1 MSLAL
6 YRKYRPQKWEELT
19 GQNHIKVT
27 LQHEIESGKVNHA
40 YLFTGPRGIGKTTT
54 ARLLAK
60 SINCENRKEGT
71 SEPCNKCDSC
81 LELTAGNDL
90 DIMEL
95 DAATHTQV
103 DNIRENVIANAR
115 FTPTKRKYKIFYN
128 R

>member
-6 YRKYRPQKWEELT
+6 YRKYRPQKWEDLT
-19 GQNHIKVT
+19 GQNHIKIT
-27 LQHEIESGKVNHA
+27 LQHEIEAGKVSHA

-60 SINCENRKEGT
+60 SINCVNRKEGT

-81 LELTAGNDL
+81 LELTIGNDL
-90 DIMEL
+90 DIMEI

-103 DNIRENVIANAR
+103 DNV
-115 FTPTKRKYKIFYN
+115 
-128 R
+128 